1 MIIAQSTVSSLPQR
15 HHASYPVAIA
25 AMWNAM
31 LPDYTIKLEVSVE
44 NIGNMFHFGLY
55 AGEVPLPPAVLA
67 GSLL

>member
-1 MIIAQSTVSSLPQR
+1 
-15 HHASYPVAIA
+15 
-25 AMWNAM
+25 MWNAM

-55 AGEVPLPPAVLA
+55 AGELPLPPAVLA